1 MTLLQSFPWSEERLE
16 HFLNAALYGHMP
28 WSPSDA
34 DEELPVMSPVS
45 ALTRDLQRGQRQ
57 LAEASES
64 EDLSDPDVPLSP
76 EKIATPVRVSDSWTF
91 GELSS
96 LRLMSSEFDRSPQK
110 LEVADGIMPFAS
122 AASSCSAK
130 STAREAADRTAQFTA
145 ASSSCSAKSSAREAA
160 DRTAQFTAASSS
172 CSAKSSAREAADRTA
187 QFTAASSSCSAKSS
201 AMPPKKRKNMEET
214 ATTEN
219 NVEKKDA
226 DERRRDRLLLQSSP
240 FGRCNI
246 HGCQMR
252 PHLIRTGK
260 DKGSLFLYCSRWFH
274 FAKPTHSRCWNRKPF
289 DMKSFG
295 KLPKPLQQ
303 EFASLDAAFARSL
316 H

>member
-1 MTLLQSFPWSEERLE
+1 MRDQRRHCYMTLLQSFPWSEERLE

-45 ALTRDLQRGQRQ
+45 ALTRDLQRGHRQ

-130 STAREAADRTAQFTA
+130 ST
-145 ASSSCSAKSSAREAA
+145 
-160 DRTAQFTAASSS
+160 
-172 CSAKSSAREAADRTA
+172 AREAADRTA

>member
-28 WSPSDA
+28 RSPSDA

-45 ALTRDLQRGQRQ
+45 ALTKDLQRGQRQ

-110 LEVADGIMPFAS
+110 LEVADGIVPFAS

-130 STAREAADRTAQFTA
+130 ST
-145 ASSSCSAKSSAREAA
+145 
-160 DRTAQFTAASSS
+160 
-172 CSAKSSAREAADRTA
+172 AREAADRTA

-260 DKGSLFLYCSRWFH
+260 DKGSSFLYCSRWFH
-274 FAKPTHSRCWNRKPF
+274 FSKPTHSRCWNRKPF

>member
-1 MTLLQSFPWSEERLE
+1 MRDQRRHCYMTLLQSFPWSEERLE

-45 ALTRDLQRGQRQ
+45 ALTKDLQRGQRQ

-110 LEVADGIMPFAS
+110 LEVADGIVPFAS
-122 AASSCSAK
+122 AA
-130 STAREAADRTAQFTA
+130 
-145 ASSSCSAKSSAREAA
+145 
-160 DRTAQFTAASSS
+160 
-172 CSAKSSAREAADRTA
+172 
-187 QFTAASSSCSAKSS
+187 SSCSAKSS

-246 HGCQMR
+246 HGCQML

-274 FAKPTHSRCWNRKPF
+274 FSKPTHSRCWNRKPF

>member
-1 MTLLQSFPWSEERLE
+1 MRDQRRHCYMTLLQSFPWSEERLE

-45 ALTRDLQRGQRQ
+45 ALTKDLQRGQRQ

-110 LEVADGIMPFAS
+110 LEVADGIVPFAS

-130 STAREAADRTAQFTA
+130 STAREAADRTAQFSILF
-145 ASSSCSAKSSAREAA
+145 SSILFMLS
-160 DRTAQFTAASSS
+160 
-172 CSAKSSAREAADRTA
+172 
-187 QFTAASSSCSAKSS
+187 SAKSS
-201 AMPPKKRKNMEET
+201 AMPLPKKRKCHQRNERTWRRPQPQRTMWKRRMQTREGET
-214 ATTEN
+214 VCSCRAVHLVAAISTG
-219 NVEKKDA
+219 A
-226 DERRRDRLLLQSSP
+226 
-240 FGRCNI
+240 RCVRI
-246 HGCQMR
+246 
-252 PHLIRTGK
+252 
-260 DKGSLFLYCSRWFH
+260 
-274 FAKPTHSRCWNRKPF
+274 
-289 DMKSFG
+289 
-295 KLPKPLQQ
+295 
-303 EFASLDAAFARSL
+303 
-316 H
+316 